1 MDRSDRRSRWRLP
14 LRFGGGPGGRFAG
27 SQMALTLFEKVWGGH
42 VVAELGDGYQLLHV
56 DRNLLHDLS
65 GGKALAE
72 VERRGLAVRT
82 PALNFAVPDHA
93 VSSAPGRTAGSTEIS
108 ARLAPV
114 LKRRS
119 QAAGIRHF
127 DVNDPEQGI
136 VHVIGPE
143 LGLTLPGLVIT
154 CGDSHTSTHGALGAI
169 AFGIGSTE
177 VAHVLATQTVVQKR
191 PRTMRVVFEGRP
203 GQGVSPKDMILHLIG
218 TIGAGGGDGYA
229 LEYAGPAIRAMDIE
243 GRLTVCNMSIECG
256 AKMGMIAPDDRTY
269 EYLAGRPF
277 APRGAAW
284 EAALA
289 HWRGLPSDEGAAFDR
304 EVVVDVAEVAP
315 QVTWGT
321 SPEHVGPVTGRVP
334 DPAEAPDAERR
345 EAWAKALGYM
355 GLTPGTPLEGV
366 PVDHVF
372 IGSCTNARLSDL
384 RAAAAVLDGRRVA
397 AGVSA
402 WVVPGSQAVRRAAE
416 AEGLDVR
423 FRAAGFEWREPG
435 CSQCVAANGEV
446 VPPGK
451 RAVSTTNRNF
461 VGRQGPRA
469 RTHLT
474 SPAMA
479 AAAAVAGRITDVR
492 RLVS

>member
-1 MDRSDRRSRWRLP
+1 M
-14 LRFGGGPGGRFAG
+14 
-27 SQMALTLFEKVWGGH
+27 
-42 VVAELGDGYQLLHV
+42 
-56 DRNLLHDLS
+56 
-65 GGKALAE
+65 
-72 VERRGLAVRT
+72 RT

-93 VSSAPGRTAGSTEIS
+93 VSSAPGRTAWSTEIS

-191 PRTMRVVFEGRP
+191 PRTMRVVFDGRP

-372 IGSCTNARLSDL
+372 IGSCTNARLCRTCAPPRRCWPGAGWP
-384 RAAAAVLDGRRVA
+384 RASAPGWCPDRRRSGGRPRPRGSTPASALPASSGASPAARNAWRRTA
-397 AGVSA
+397 RSC
-402 WVVPGSQAVRRAAE
+402 RRASAPSRPPT
-416 AEGLDVR
+416 ATSSAARG
-423 FRAAGFEWREPG
+423 RA
-435 CSQCVAANGEV
+435 
-446 VPPGK
+446 
-451 RAVSTTNRNF
+451 
-461 VGRQGPRA
+461 RA
-469 RTHLT
+469 RT
-474 SPAMA
+474 
-479 AAAAVAGRITDVR
+479 
-492 RLVS
+492 